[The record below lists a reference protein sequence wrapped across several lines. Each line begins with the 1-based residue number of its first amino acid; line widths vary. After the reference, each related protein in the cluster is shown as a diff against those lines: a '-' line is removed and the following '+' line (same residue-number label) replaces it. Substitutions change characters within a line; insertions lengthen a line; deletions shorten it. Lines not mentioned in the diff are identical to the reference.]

1 MIFGDPYRF
10 AIWIECIPQWSES
23 YKNGFFY
30 FFINGH
36 MYPEDIRTT
45 TLFVDVY
52 DVYDVIDEKNALVS
66 FPCNDELFKDTTNEF
81 FNALFKLTYP
91 ESTPDDE
98 YPEQVFYFCASPT
111 VINES
116 GAYFFA
122 ISNESLVRIVGGKIT
137 ELVDGENGRT
147 WEDIEQPN
155 LEDITIPKK
164 EITEIIASLKK
175 YSSDLL

>member
-30 FFINGH
+30 FFIDGH
-36 MYPEDIRTT
+36 MYPEDIRTS
-45 TLFVDVY
+45 TLFVDI
-52 DVYDVIDEKNALVS
+52 YDVIDEKNALLS
-66 FPCNDELFKDTTNEF
+66 FPCNDEIFKATTTEA
-81 FNALFKLTYP
+81 FNSLFKLTYP
-91 ESTPDDE
+91 ESTQDDE
-98 YPEQVFYFCASPT
+98 YPEQVFDFCASPT
-111 VINES
+111 IINDS

-122 ISNESLVRIVGGKIT
+122 IANESSVRIVGGKIT
-137 ELVDGENGRT
+137 ELVSGDNGRT
-147 WEDIEQPN
+147 WVDIEQPN

-164 EITEIIASLKK
+164 EISEIIASLKK

>member
-36 MYPEDIRTT
+36 MYPEDIRTS
-45 TLFVDVY
+45 TLFVDI
-52 DVYDVIDEKNALVS
+52 YDVIDEKNALLS
-66 FPCNDELFKDTTNEF
+66 FPCNDEIFSAPTSEA
-81 FNALFKLTYP
+81 FNALFKLAYP
-91 ESTPDDE
+91 ESTQDDE
-98 YPEQVFYFCASPT
+98 YPEQVYDFCASPT
-111 VINES
+111 IINES
-116 GAYFFA
+116 GACFFA
-122 ISNESLVRIVGGKIT
+122 VANESSVRIVGGKIT
-137 ELVDGENGRT
+137 ELVDGGNGIT
-147 WEDIEQPN
+147 WEDIEKPK

-164 EITEIIASLKK
+164 EISEIIASLKK